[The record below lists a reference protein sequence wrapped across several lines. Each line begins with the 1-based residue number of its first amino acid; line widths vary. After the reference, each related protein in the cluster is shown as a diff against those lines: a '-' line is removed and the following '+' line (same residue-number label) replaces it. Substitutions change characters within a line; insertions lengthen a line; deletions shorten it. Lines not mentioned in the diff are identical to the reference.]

1 MRIIKKTVDPRYE
14 YPVIDWSSLFAEGL
28 FTKAQARRVG
38 VEIESQPS
46 AKYQGHGGYQMLY
59 RATTAADASAIA
71 LELERLSAKSVAAP
85 AVVHT
90 AGGVDDLI
98 AALKSHTP
106 THPTHPTQG

>member
-46 AKYQGHGGYQMLY
+46 AKYQGHGGYQLLY

-71 LELERLSAKSVAAP
+71 VELERLSAKSVAAP

-98 AALKSHTP
+98 AALKSPTSPTSPTP
-106 THPTHPTQG
+106 PRG